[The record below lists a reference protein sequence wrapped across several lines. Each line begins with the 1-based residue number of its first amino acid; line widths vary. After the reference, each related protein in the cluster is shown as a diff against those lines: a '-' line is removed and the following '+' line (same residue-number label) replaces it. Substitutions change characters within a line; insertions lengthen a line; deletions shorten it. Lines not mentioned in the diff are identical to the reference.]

1 MNPFIYCSYHELLHA
16 LWTQLPI
23 ADCAILLILLPLN
36 YGNTILNKP
45 QDMKKWLVWDE
56 DKWNFFCFEIPN
68 DSELTELKLSVC
80 LGVL

>member
-1 MNPFIYCSYHELLHA
+1 M
-16 LWTQLPI
+16 
-23 ADCAILLILLPLN
+23 
-36 YGNTILNKP
+36 ILNKP